1 MEDILENMR
10 IGKDP
15 RKELDYI
22 SDTEYQ
28 EALNYAEQIKKE
40 RAERIARMPK
50 AKTESEFLKNY
61 GEYLDSV
68 CAQFRVPQ
76 EVMMAIFRKETSGF
90 SSTATNGDSGAHGI

>member
-10 IGKDP
+10 TGKDP
-15 RKELDYI
+15 RKELDYL
-22 SDTEYQ
+22 SDAEYQ
-28 EALNYAEQIKKE
+28 EALTYVEQIKKE
-40 RAERIARMPK
+40 RAERVARMPK

-68 CAQFRVPQ
+68 CAQFQVPQ

-90 SSTATNGDSGAHGI
+90 SSTATNGDTGAHGL